1 MHYSDLHCYGHI
13 AAEQKHVLRFPRWPE
28 KEFPTAHSCCHRPV
42 WATHT
47 RAGLSCASSSS
58 TLRAEREQTCIH
70 CHWPAST
77 CLQLTSGRTGLSGS
91 ANSQHSSMSRGPAL
105 PTTAS
110 AILEDPRGLY
120 ETSTCSTHSFTEVL
134 QGLRVWKELLRLQ
147 KGLISN

>member
-1 MHYSDLHCYGHI
+1 MHYSDLHCYGHM
-13 AAEQKHVLRFPRWPE
+13 AAEQKRVPRFPRWPE
-28 KEFPTAHSCCHRPV
+28 KRTPQSTQLLSQTRVGHTHSCR
-42 WATHT
+42 TFLRFQQQHT
-47 RAGLSCASSSS
+47 
-58 TLRAEREQTCIH
+58 EQREQTCIH